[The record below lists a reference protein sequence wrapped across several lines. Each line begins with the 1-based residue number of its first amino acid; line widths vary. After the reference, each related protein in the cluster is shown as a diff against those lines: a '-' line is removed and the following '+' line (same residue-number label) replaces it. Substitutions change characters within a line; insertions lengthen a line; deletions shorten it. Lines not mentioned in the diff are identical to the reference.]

1 MKEKIKTIG
10 IMLMFLAM
18 IIFPLLMM
26 LIYPEA
32 YVMPVYSL

>member
-10 IMLMFLAM
+10 IVLMFLAM

-26 LIYPEA
+26 FIYPEA
-32 YVMPVYSL
+32 YLMPVYSL